1 MHAPQRP
8 PIPVETLLLAY
19 RSGIFP
25 MADRR
30 DDPEVFWVE
39 PRERAIIPLD
49 GLHLSKSLR
58 KVIRTDRFM
67 VSVDRAFEQVIRAC
81 AEPRPDHPET
91 WISERIV
98 QSYVGLH
105 RAGHAHSVECWQ
117 QGAGRLP
124 ALVGGLYGVTF
135 DRVFCG
141 ESMFSRVPDA
151 SKVALAWLVAL
162 MRRAGMVL
170 LDCQFMTEHL
180 RSMGARELSQ
190 ADYRRLVERA
200 QGQPPASL
208 GMAWRAFAG
217 GYVAGGAGAGAG
229 AAGAASGA
237 EAVGAGA
244 GAGPADGRPEAS
256 AFGVAGPSSP
266 GKLIVQSLT
275 QTS

>member
-1 MHAPQRP
+1 MHAPHRP

-25 MADRR
+25 MADKR

-49 GLHLSKSLR
+49 GLHISKSLR
-58 KVIRTDRFM
+58 KTIRADRFT
-67 VSVDRAFEQVIRAC
+67 VTVDRAFEQVIRTC
-81 AEPRPDHPET
+81 AEPRTDHPET

-98 QSYVGLH
+98 QSYLGLH

-117 QGAGRLP
+117 VGREGWP
-124 ALVGGLYGVTF
+124 ELVGGLYGVSF

-151 SKVALAWLVAL
+151 SKVALAWLVGL
-162 MRRAGMVL
+162 LRHAGFVL
-170 LDCQFMTEHL
+170 LDCQFMTDHL

-200 QGQPPASL
+200 QGPARMDL
-208 GMAWRAFAG
+208 ATARRWFNGDYA
-217 GYVAGGAGAGAG
+217 AGAG
-229 AAGAASGA
+229 
-237 EAVGAGA
+237 VGAGA
-244 GAGPADGRPEAS
+244 GEGDAEGLAAGLPPASLPGE
-256 AFGVAGPSSP
+256 AGPSSP
-266 GKLIVQSLT
+266 GKRIVQSLT